1 MRALYFDCFSGAA
14 GDMILGAL
22 VDAGASEEFVLSQ
35 IDALSLDANLIFSTT
50 SKNGIRA
57 LRATVTSSTG
67 SPRSWNDVSNLLSNA
82 KLNEQVRTRSLS
94 ISRSL
99 FNAEARVHGV
109 QLELAH
115 LHETAADDALIDI
128 VGSCAALENL
138 NPEIVFSSALPLG
151 TGAIESVHGR
161 LPVPA
166 PAVLEL
172 LEGVPV
178 IGAGSGELVT
188 PTGAALIKG
197 FTGRFSELP
206 SLVLSTTGYGA
217 GDRDLEL
224 PNVVRVL
231 VGELLK
237 EPAAKQAWVV
247 ETNIDDMTP
256 ELLPYVVERLIEA
269 GASDAWITPVT
280 MKKGRLAF
288 KLTALCDPS
297 ERTRVLDVLYSETT
311 TLGARMRPVVKDE
324 LEREHIDAEF
334 EGHNVKVKLGRRG
347 GRVVTASPEYEDAVQ
362 AARATGAPL
371 KDVYRAV
378 AAKFTD

>member
-1 MRALYFDCFSGAA
+1 
-14 GDMILGAL
+14 
-22 VDAGASEEFVLSQ
+22 
-35 IDALSLDANLIFSTT
+35 
-50 SKNGIRA
+50 
-57 LRATVTSSTG
+57 
-67 SPRSWNDVSNLLSNA
+67 
-82 KLNEQVRTRSLS
+82 
-94 ISRSL
+94 
-99 FNAEARVHGV
+99 
-109 QLELAH
+109 
-115 LHETAADDALIDI
+115 
-128 VGSCAALENL
+128 
-138 NPEIVFSSALPLG
+138 
-151 TGAIESVHGR
+151 
-161 LPVPA
+161 
-166 PAVLEL
+166 

-371 KDVYRAV
+371 KDVYRSV